1 MNKCLTSLIARA
13 IIKTSS
19 EIPIKNFLTLG
30 GGSTPPSYYP
40 LLYKKAGILSIQKNT
55 SLTSSESYI
64 IHLLSGSLKKEADE
78 TLFLELARRG
88 YDLSKP
94 LRADDE
100 VPTETARESHPTQSL
115 CGVLSPEIVK
125 IG

>member
-19 EIPIKNFLTLG
+19 EIPVKNFLTLG

-55 SLTSSESYI
+55 SLTSSDSYI
-64 IHLLSGSLKKEADE
+64 ISLLSGSVQLLGAELKNTADE
-78 TLFLELARRG
+78 TLFLELALRG
-88 YDLSKP
+88 YDLSK
-94 LRADDE
+94 LRE
-100 VPTETARESHPTQSL
+100 EETTA
-115 CGVLSPEIVK
+115 EIIK
-125 IG
+125 IS